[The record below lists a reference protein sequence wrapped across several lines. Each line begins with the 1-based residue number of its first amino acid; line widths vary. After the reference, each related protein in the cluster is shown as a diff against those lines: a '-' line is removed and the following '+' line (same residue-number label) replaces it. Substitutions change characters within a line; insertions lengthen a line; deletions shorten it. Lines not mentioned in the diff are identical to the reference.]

1 MVVIIG
7 SGRLSR
13 ALLTLI
19 HCDDVRV
26 YGRNTETV
34 KDLVDQ
40 FPLAKQANKDDLN
53 KAEMIII
60 CLPKNAY
67 MPFFEE
73 HLEEL
78 SKNVLIVHFATALME
93 EQVRPLIGGRGLLPC
108 KLVGHAKQMLLDGEG
123 LFAVPSA
130 YDELRVKIE
139 KLFPSITFISLKEEE
154 VLAAN
159 QLATEET
166 MKMIARL
173 EKRARELKLPDRV
186 TAQVERQIIPGVVHS
201 YLDDDLGGFAK
212 EIAKRLKEKKG
223 ELDEA

>member
-19 HCDDVRV
+19 DCGDVRV

-34 KDLVDQ
+34 KELVDQ

-53 KAEMIII
+53 KAEIII
-60 CLPKNAY
+60 VCLPKNAY
-67 MPFFEE
+67 RPFFEE

-93 EQVRPLIGGRGLLPC
+93 DQVSPLIGGRRLLPC

-130 YDELRVKIE
+130 YDELRVQME
-139 KLFPSITFISLKEEE
+139 KLFPNITFISLKEED

-166 MKMIARL
+166 MKMIGRL

-186 TAQVERQIIPGVVHS
+186 TVQVERQIIPGVVRS

-212 EIAKRLKEKKG
+212 EIAKKLKEKKG